1 MHDQVLYQ
9 KTAGIYEG
17 VEDFVNFIGLK
28 VSVEHTIKKKK
39 LNVNLFTMEIHF
51 ISTKIDKNGLINL

>member
-51 ISTKIDKNGLINL
+51 ISTKIDKNELINL